1 MTQSISCEIDKTG
14 IRFKT
19 TGIKITRDG
28 LSKESVTGQ
37 SLSLSQI
44 KVDDVDLGAYIGQG
58 SSGYVQEGIY
68 KPSLFPVAIKTINVY
83 EKEKRHQIMND
94 LKIFLSDK
102 IDQAI
107 GKYEPCVNLVEYYGA
122 FYDDGCIKIVM
133 ELMDIGSLRD
143 IMDMIKTMKT
153 SPPYIEEPILANFS
167 YQILNGLNHLHT
179 KKHQIH
185 RDIKPENILVN
196 SLGQVKLTDFGIS
209 KELEKTQGLCKTFV
223 GTMSYMSPERL
234 EGKPYAFSSDLW
246 SLGLL
251 IIELA
256 SGEYPYG
263 KRKSF
268 IEMIQN
274 ILNSPEPNLPDNG
287 LYSEELRDFL
297 NKILTK
303 DPKKRPTAAELMLH
317 PWFSKNNEL
326 NINISEWV
334 TTLLFTCKFQKTI
347 TYDETDLANRTIVL
361 NENGYTNING
371 NIINI
376 AELSNASTTG
386 LPRNGNG
393 YQMDFEYNN

>member
-1 MTQSISCEIDKTG
+1 
-14 IRFKT
+14 
-19 TGIKITRDG
+19 
-28 LSKESVTGQ
+28 
-37 SLSLSQI
+37 
-44 KVDDVDLGAYIGQG
+44 
-58 SSGYVQEGIY
+58 
-68 KPSLFPVAIKTINVY
+68 
-83 EKEKRHQIMND
+83 
-94 LKIFLSDK
+94 
-102 IDQAI
+102 
-107 GKYEPCVNLVEYYGA
+107 
-122 FYDDGCIKIVM
+122 
-133 ELMDIGSLRD
+133 
-143 IMDMIKTMKT
+143 
-153 SPPYIEEPILANFS
+153 
-167 YQILNGLNHLHT
+167 LNHLHT